1 MESLSAIAREL
12 YALDPAE
19 FTAGRNAR
27 AKEAA
32 DDGDRP
38 LSQRIRSLAK
48 PSVAAWAV
56 NALVRHRFDE
66 VDALLELGERLRRA
80 QDDLDRDT
88 IRELGRDR
96 QRMLAEIGRS
106 ARELGDELGT
116 TVSESASVELQQTLQ
131 AAMGDEA
138 AAAAVRDGT
147 LVRTFSGSGLD
158 PVDLAGA
165 VAVPEALGEVA
176 PARAARPA
184 RAPASAPSP
193 SRPSRD
199 SAQDVP
205 SRGSTAQLA
214 SSQGDGSGEGAP
226 KATRGDELEARREAR
241 REAKRQAKQEAEE
254 ARQDAEH
261 AEAELA
267 TLDLRL
273 RETAEER
280 RERASELREVKQQVE
295 ELQDAVSAADV
306 LAASLRKER
315 TAAQRASDAAARAA
329 TRARQRYEKL
339 P

>member
-1 MESLSAIAREL
+1 MESLGAIAREL

-19 FTAGRNAR
+19 FTGARNNR
-27 AKEAA
+27 AKLAA

-38 LSQRIRSLAK
+38 LAKRIRSLAK

-66 VDALLELGERLRRA
+66 VETLLDLGERLRAA
-80 QDDLDRDT
+80 QDDLDRDA
-88 IRELGRDR
+88 IRELGRER
-96 QRMLAEIGRS
+96 QRMLAAIGRS
-106 ARELGDELGT
+106 ARDLGDDLGT
-116 TVSESASVELQQTLQ
+116 TVSESAAVEVQQTLQ

-165 VAVPEALGEVA
+165 VAVPEALGEAA
-176 PARAARPA
+176 PPRVRD
-184 RAPASAPSP
+184 ASAGRANTSIT
-193 SRPSRD
+193 STADD
-199 SAQDVP
+199 SAQA
-205 SRGSTAQLA
+205 GAGEASTAAGA
-214 SSQGDGSGEGAP
+214 SGRAGDGRAS
-226 KATRGDELEARREAR
+226 TRGDELEARREAR
-241 REAKRQAKQEAEE
+241 REAKRQAKREAEE
-254 ARQDAEH
+254 ARQDAEN

-267 TLDLRL
+267 TLDLRI
-273 RETAEER
+273 RETTEER
-280 RERASELREVKQQVE
+280 RERASELRELKQQVE

-306 LAASLRKER
+306 LAATLRKER
-315 TAAQRASDAAARAA
+315 AAAQRASDAAARAA